1 MERDRDTDLDRATAA
16 RPRRVSARVAA
27 LGAVL
32 FALTLAYAYPLR
44 VYLSQQAEIARLE
57 ADQAAQRERIRQ
69 LVEDI
74 AKWNDEEYIKEQAR
88 DRFLL
93 VEVGEQ
99 LYVFGT
105 VPGEDDEEGEVT
117 SPPWYEQVWT
127 SVQTADDPPT
137 QASVDS

>member
-1 MERDRDTDLDRATAA
+1 MELDDGREAVA

-44 VYLSQQAEIARLE
+44 VYLAQQAEIARLE

-105 VPGEDDEEGEVT
+105 VPGEDDEQGEVT

-137 QASVDS
+137 QASDPSSDS

>member
-1 MERDRDTDLDRATAA
+1 MELDDGREAIA
-16 RPRRVSARVAA
+16 RPRRVSGRVAA

-44 VYLSQQAEIARLE
+44 VYLAQQAEIARLE

-69 LVEDI
+69 LVDDI

-137 QASVDS
+137 QASNP